1 MLLKI
6 LLLHLITRRGHT
18 IFVTYISPDL
28 FSCLSLEVDGLVV
41 LSAFVESLLSCLAI
55 LWSAF
60 LHVMKLGST
69 SMITML
75 LKRSSSSSLCKGE
88 NFWRVVPIS
97 NFDTYITCSGV
108 PRRLLPVD
116 RALGPPGSDL
126 RACEGFCSEV
136 SVQAQRCFAE
146 SEPTFDV
153 SLFGLDVV
161 VTLDVVDELFLR
173 SLPDGLVLGG
183 RRVFPTVCFRKSS

>member
-1 MLLKI
+1 MTFRSVWYSLMLSKI

-41 LSAFVESLLSCLAI
+41 LSAVVESLRSCLAI

-75 LKRSSSSSLCKGE
+75 SKRSSSSSLCKGE
-88 NFWRVVPIS
+88 NFWRLVPIS
-97 NFDTYITCSGV
+97 KFDTYITCSGV
-108 PRRLLPVD
+108 PRRFAACRSSTRHTRRLP
-116 RALGPPGSDL
+116 
-126 RACEGFCSEV
+126 
-136 SVQAQRCFAE
+136 
-146 SEPTFDV
+146 T
-153 SLFGLDVV
+153 SL
-161 VTLDVVDELFLR
+161 
-173 SLPDGLVLGG
+173 
-183 RRVFPTVCFRKSS
+183 

>member
-1 MLLKI
+1 MLLKN

-75 LKRSSSSSLCKGE
+75 FVTFVLLLALQGGKLLE
-88 NFWRVVPIS
+88 
-97 NFDTYITCSGV
+97 TCSY
-108 PRRLLPVD
+108 L
-116 RALGPPGSDL
+116 
-126 RACEGFCSEV
+126 
-136 SVQAQRCFAE
+136 
-146 SEPTFDV
+146 
-153 SLFGLDVV
+153 
-161 VTLDVVDELFLR
+161 
-173 SLPDGLVLGG
+173 
-183 RRVFPTVCFRKSS
+183 